1 MFVHQQ
7 AHFKHKAFFLDN
19 DDMLSTANIVD
30 RYRHMYIFIDKNEY
44 DQFKNVQSGKMLL
57 LNCSLS
63 KESSS
68 QYVKYGNLLR
78 FCINLYT
85 FNVEFITSFK
95 DYRNAICMLETAY
108 SSDSYNDLDSRRYV
122 PENQLIFEN
131 KSSLNSS
138 FLKEILID
146 NEIQSNTIIP
156 EPKYYTPKHQFL
168 DIGEIPD
175 ALNMTQ
181 TTITYRL
188 EELKDNK
195 TSIRILPFNQW
206 ETFKQRKL
214 NELKHLD
221 FTNSEE
227 FYKHQEQIDSVGLL
241 EDLFSYTAE
250 TMLEG
255 LIFSYDSTTKEA
267 YVNKSDV
274 VKPTMSFYKH
284 RFQEQVINS
293 ILQTK
298 DMIKRHMEYIE
309 NQYGSILFFYSPF
322 THGDQFR
329 IKFRDYNPDNQ
340 PVLTKSENV
349 DKIYSLDT
357 TFNSFAG
364 DIMSMNDEI

>member
-1 MFVHQQ
+1 
-7 AHFKHKAFFLDN
+7 
-19 DDMLSTANIVD
+19 
-30 RYRHMYIFIDKNEY
+30 
-44 DQFKNVQSGKMLL
+44 
-57 LNCSLS
+57 
-63 KESSS
+63 
-68 QYVKYGNLLR
+68 
-78 FCINLYT
+78 
-85 FNVEFITSFK
+85 
-95 DYRNAICMLETAY
+95 MLETAY
-108 SSDSYNDLDSRRYV
+108 SSDSYNNLDTRRYI

-131 KSSLNSS
+131 NASMNSA
-138 FLKEILID
+138 FLKEVLID
-146 NEIQSNTIIP
+146 NEIQSNTVIP
-156 EPKYYTPKHQFL
+156 EPKYYTPAHQFL
-168 DIGEIPD
+168 DNNELPD

-188 EELKDNK
+188 EELKDSK

-206 ETFKQRKL
+206 ESFKQRKL
-214 NELKHLD
+214 AEIKNINRND
-221 FTNSEE
+221 TEE
-227 FYKHQEQIDSVGLL
+227 FYKNQEQVDSSIL
-241 EDLFSYTAE
+241 EDLFSYTSE

-284 RFQEQVINS
+284 RFKEQVVNS

-298 DMIKRHMEYIE
+298 DMIKRHMEYME

-322 THGDQFR
+322 THGDQFK

-349 DKIYSLDT
+349 DKMYSIDT

-364 DIMSMNDEI
+364 DILSTTDDW